1 MGSSNNALDVL
12 GTPLEGIKVL
22 AMEQAVALPMATF
35 HLAALG
41 AEIIRVE
48 SPDRARANY
57 LEHDLL
63 RDKQRLG
70 LNLSKPGAAD
80 LFRQLAREVDIVA
93 HNFTPRVMRKF
104 GIDYESIR
112 QVKPEI
118 IYLSITGFGSTGGWS
133 DKPLFGPGA
142 EAIAGNYQLIGEQE
156 DWPGRPGTIV
166 YADDNCGAHA
176 LVAVLAALERRDDT
190 GVGSHLDV
198 SLYETSVS
206 MLGPVISERAVGGNF
221 PTRSG
226 NSDRRYA
233 IHGVF
238 PLNGLDRWIAV
249 AVNNDQ
255 VLDCL
260 DILGL
265 SPTSNYSDETI
276 GEATREMFGDDLVFR
291 LQSANIDSHL
301 VFDVADHFGDV
312 KLQSRNYF
320 SSMVWN
326 DDRYPTKSTI
336 WGGGIDLQPIPARD
350 VGADNHGI
358 LRTLLGLA
366 PAEIEQLEAAEIIG
380 CGIPAV
386 EKESL
391 QVSEQQTRIDRRELT
406 RIETN
411 MSVRRFSEAGETGG
425 VGDDD

>member
-1 MGSSNNALDVL
+1 MDVL
-12 GTPLEGIKVL
+12 GKPLEGIRVL

-48 SPDRARANY
+48 SPERARANY

-70 LNLSKPGAAD
+70 LNLGKPGAAD

-104 GIDYESIR
+104 GIEYESIR
-112 QVKPEI
+112 RMKPEI
-118 IYLSITGFGSTGGWS
+118 IYLSITGFGSTGAWS

-142 EAIAGNYQLIGEQE
+142 EAIAGNYQLIGEPE

-206 MLGPVISERAVGGNF
+206 MLGPVIAERAVGGNF

-226 NSDRRYA
+226 NTDRRYA

-238 PLNGLDRWIAV
+238 PLSGLDRWIAI
-249 AVNNDQ
+249 AVSVEQ
-255 VLDCL
+255 VPDCL
-260 DILGL
+260 DILGF
-265 SPTSNYSDETI
+265 SPNSNYSN
-276 GEATREMFGDDLVFR
+276 EAISDATQEMLGDDLVFR

-301 VFDVADHFGDV
+301 VFDVADHFTDP
-312 KLQSRNYF
+312 KLQFRNYF
-320 SSMVWN
+320 TSMGSGGE
-326 DDRYPTKSTI
+326 RYPTKSTI
-336 WGGGIDLQPIPARD
+336 WGGGTNLQPIPARD

-358 LRTLLGLA
+358 LNTLLNLA
-366 PAEIEQLEAAEIIG
+366 PEKIRQLEDADIIG
-380 CGIPAV
+380 SGTPAI
-386 EKESL
+386 ERDSL
-391 QVSEQQTRIDRRELT
+391 QETEQQTRIDRRELT

-411 MSVRRFSEAGETGG
+411 VSVRRFS
-425 VGDDD
+425 VDDGIDHDA

>member
-1 MGSSNNALDVL
+1 MVTSNNAMDVL
-12 GTPLEGIKVL
+12 GKPLDGIKVL

-70 LNLSKPGAAD
+70 LNLNKPGAAD
-80 LFRQLAREVDIVA
+80 LFRRLAHEVDIVA

-112 QVKPEI
+112 RVRPEI

-133 DKPLFGPGA
+133 DRPLFGPGA
-142 EAIAGNYQLIGEQE
+142 EAIAGNYQLIGEAK

-176 LVAVLAALERRDDT
+176 LVAVLAALERRDDS
-190 GVGSHLDV
+190 GIGSHLDV

-206 MLGPVISERAVGGNF
+206 MLGPVIAERAIGGNF

-226 NSDRRYA
+226 NSDSRYA

-238 PLNGLDRWIAV
+238 PLSGLDRWIAL
-249 AVNNDQ
+249 AVNQEQIPDLLN
-255 VLDCL
+255 
-260 DILGL
+260 ILGL
-265 SPTSNYSDETI
+265 SIDSNYSDEAI
-276 GEATREMFGDDLVFR
+276 SEATQEMLGDNLIIR

-301 VFDVADHFGDV
+301 VSDVADHFADP
-312 KLQSRNYF
+312 KLQARNYF
-320 SSMVWN
+320 ASMMW
-326 DDRYPTKSTI
+326 DGDRHPTKSTI
-336 WGGGIDLQPIPARD
+336 WGGGTNLQPIPARD
-350 VGADNHGI
+350 VGADNHAI
-358 LRTLLGLA
+358 LINLLKSTT
-366 PAEIEQLEAAEIIG
+366 AEIHQLEKNEIIG
-380 CGIPAV
+380 SGIPAIEREPV
-386 EKESL
+386 PAT
-391 QVSEQQTRIDRRELT
+391 EQQIRIDRKELT
-406 RIETN
+406 RIEISPLIRGRAQSN
-411 MSVRRFSEAGETGG
+411 K
-425 VGDDD
+425 VGTDG